1 MGVRQVGASGLMGQ
15 TKQNGVLK
23 KDCYR
28 DTNIQTYS
36 INESKVVILYM
47 SMK

>member
-1 MGVRQVGASGLMGQ
+1 MGVRRVGASSLMGQ

-23 KDCYR
+23 KDRYR
-28 DTNIQTYS
+28 DTNIKMYS
-36 INESKVVILYM
+36 INESKVVIQCM